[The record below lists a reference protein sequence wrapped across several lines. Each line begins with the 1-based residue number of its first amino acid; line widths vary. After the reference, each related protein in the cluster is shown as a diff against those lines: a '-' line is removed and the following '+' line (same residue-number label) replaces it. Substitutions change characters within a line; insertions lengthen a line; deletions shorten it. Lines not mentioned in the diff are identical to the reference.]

1 MQIIFSKKFIKAYEK
16 VSPSIQKKFD
26 NRLTLFCKDQNNKIL
41 NCHGLHGTYA
51 GYFSFNV
58 TSDYR
63 AIFEYV
69 NSDKIELITIG
80 THAQLYK

>member
-1 MQIIFSKKFIKAYEK
+1 MHIIFSKKFIKAYEK
-16 VSPSIQKKFD
+16 ISLSVQKKFD
-26 NRLTLFCKDQNNKIL
+26 DRLVMFCKDPDNKLL
-41 NCHGLHGTYA
+41 NCHGLHGKYA

-69 NSDKIELITIG
+69 NSDKIELTTIG